1 MIQKPRRRD
10 LKLKFGTCLEVMAVI
25 LGLILIPFMAL
36 IPQKIRLNIL
46 YGIYRLSGGEQYRS
60 Y

>member
-1 MIQKPRRRD
+1 MIHKPRRRD
-10 LKLKFGTCLEVMAVI
+10 LKLKYGSYIEVMAVI
-25 LGLILIPFMAL
+25 LGLILIPFMSL
-36 IPQKIRLNIL
+36 IPQKTRLNIL